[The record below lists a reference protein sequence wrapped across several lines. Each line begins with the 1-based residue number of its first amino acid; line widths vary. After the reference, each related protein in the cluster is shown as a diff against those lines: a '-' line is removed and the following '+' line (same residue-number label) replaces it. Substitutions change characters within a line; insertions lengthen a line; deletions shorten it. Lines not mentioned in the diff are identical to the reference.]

1 MTTLKVSTTLTK
13 TFHTG
18 TVSKWVF
25 GQLSTGMFG
34 SKNQAG
40 KKKIYTSLQEMDK
53 SIQSFMQLGYV
64 KPSAELVKQ
73 LSLAIWP

>member
-34 SKNQAG
+34 SKNQDG

-53 SIQSFMQLGYV
+53 SIQSFKSLGYIN
-64 KPSAELVKQ
+64 PGAELIKQ
-73 LSLAIWP
+73 LALPV

>member
-53 SIQSFMQLGYV
+53 SIQSFKSLGYSN
-64 KPSAELVKQ
+64 PGSDLIKQ
-73 LSLAIWP
+73 LSLAI

>member
-1 MTTLKVSTTLTK
+1 MTTLKPHTTLTK

-25 GQLSTGMFG
+25 GSLSSGHFG
-34 SKNQAG
+34 AKNQDG
-40 KKKIYTSLQEMDK
+40 RKKIYTSLSEMDK
-53 SIQSFMQLGYV
+53 SIQSFMQLGYT

-73 LSLAIWP
+73 LSLAL